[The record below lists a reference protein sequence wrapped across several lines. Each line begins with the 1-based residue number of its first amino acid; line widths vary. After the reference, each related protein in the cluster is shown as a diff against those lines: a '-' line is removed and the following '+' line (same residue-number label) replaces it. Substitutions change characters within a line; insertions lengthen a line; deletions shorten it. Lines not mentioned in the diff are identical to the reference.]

1 MALIGY
7 AGHAPQVQGGKFEER
22 CKRAD
27 MRFRLGLTTLQIA
40 AMMSVSEATALRYVT
55 LGRCM
60 RKNLK
65 VPF

>member
-27 MRFRLGLTTLQIA
+27 MRFQLGLTTSQIA
-40 AMMSVSEATALRYVT
+40 AMMNVSEATALRYVT
-55 LGRCM
+55 VGRCM
-60 RKNLK
+60 RKNLR

>member
-7 AGHAPQVQGGKFEER
+7 AGHAPQVQGGKFEQR

-27 MRFRLGLTTLQIA
+27 MRFRAGMTTLQIA
-40 AMMSVSEATALRYVT
+40 KLMNVSEATALRYVT
-55 LGRCM
+55 VGRCM

-65 VPF
+65 VPL